1 MKSLEQ
7 MVSRYRKLSEMIEEL
22 SDCLAPIKAEAETLS
37 DEIFAAFS
45 ADKTLYNVGVYKT
58 FAVGF
63 IGRELVRI
71 DFSDKVTRRKGNER
85 DQNWLKSLLG
95 DSKALPYVRMEMA
108 LDKAAIRQDLAKN
121 RVNEAELKPFEI
133 VVAPSAKV
141 KVSRVRKDAEINALI
156 AEARKEA
163 EAEEHGE

>member
-7 MVSRYRKLSEMIEEL
+7 KVSRYRKLSEMVEEL
-22 SDCLAPIKAEAETLS
+22 SDCLAPIKAEAETLA
-37 DEIFAAFS
+37 DEIFAEFS
-45 ADKTLYNVGVYKT
+45 ADKSLYNVGVYKT

-63 IGRELVRI
+63 VGRELVRI
-71 DFSDKVTRRKGNER
+71 DFSERITRKKGNER

-95 DSKALPYVRMEMA
+95 VSTVLPYVRMEMA
-108 LDKAAIRQDLAKN
+108 LDKAAIRQDLSKE
-121 RVNEAELKPFEI
+121 RVTEGDLKPFEI

-141 KVSRVRKDAEINALI
+141 KVSRVRRDAELSALI

-163 EAEEHGE
+163 EAESQG

>member
-7 MVSRYRKLSEMIEEL
+7 KVSRYRKLQEMIEEL
-22 SDCLAPIKAEAETLS
+22 SDCLAPLKAEAETLS

-63 IGRELVRI
+63 VGRELVRI

-121 RVNEAELKPFEI
+121 RVNEAELKPFDI
-133 VVAPSAKV
+133 IIAPSARV
-141 KVSRVRKDAEINALI
+141 KVSRIRKDAEINALI
-156 AEARKEA
+156 EAARKEA
-163 EAEEHGE
+163 EAEEQGE

>member
-1 MKSLEQ
+1 MHLKPDTARRIRMIDHILQLTELLRDEPEGYELAVREVMSRFFLLLRKETEEVRAAEQ
-7 MVSRYRKLSEMIEEL
+7 
-22 SDCLAPIKAEAETLS
+22 
-37 DEIFAAFS
+37 
-45 ADKTLYNVGVYKT
+45 
-58 FAVGF
+58 
-63 IGRELVRI
+63 
-71 DFSDKVTRRKGNER
+71 KGNER

-141 KVSRVRKDAEINALI
+141 KVSRIRKDAEINALI

-163 EAEEHGE
+163 EAEERDE